1 MAGNKEFF
9 QKAMNQGHSAAWDQL
24 WDRAAAFYRQA
35 LEEIPNHPKALIN
48 MGLALYE
55 LQQYDES
62 LRYYQ
67 RAAIASQEDPVPM
80 EKVAQLFER
89 LGNIEQASQSYLRA
103 AELNLKNRDVNRA
116 IENWSRVLLLNPE
129 NVMAHSRLA
138 LVYERLG
145 DANKA
150 ASEYLAVAS
159 LFQASGDMDKAVR
172 SVNKALQLVPNHDD
186 AIQALAMLR
195 DFKMLPKPARPRGG
209 TAPLRMA
216 AVKQLEAPK
225 ASEQPETGLD
235 PIGQARQ
242 KALTM
247 LADLL
252 FESSEDDELPGRGE
266 VGDIMRG
273 KGRGG
278 KQVSDRTKIFL
289 HLSQVVD
296 QQTHNQNNQASVELE
311 RAIDAGLDHPAAYY
325 DLGYLYLQAGK
336 LDNALRT
343 LKNTLNHPEL
353 VVGARLMMG
362 DILYQLK
369 RYGDAAVEYL
379 EALKLADSQ
388 VVPEG
393 QADMLRQL
401 YDPLIES
408 TRQHNDPQFFTR
420 LCENVRELL
429 LRPDWRVHL
438 RQARAQMGN
447 QDDESPPLPL
457 AEILTEARS
466 SQVVESLG
474 NIYKL
479 ARNGHLQSAMEEAF
493 FALQY
498 APTYLPLHAYMGE
511 LLHKQGLNQDA
522 TSKLMT
528 VARTYSIRGEPH
540 RAVEIYRRII
550 EYAPMDLNARSRL
563 IEHLIAENNLESA
576 IQEYFELAD
585 VYYNLADLEMARK
598 TYTEA
603 LRLAQQTRM
612 DSSFRVQILHRMA
625 DIDLQSLDWRQA
637 LRIYEQIR
645 TQQPGDERARYTL
658 VELNYRLGQEQLA
671 LAELDSYIGYLLNSN
686 QRDQAITFLKNMV
699 SESPE
704 RLPLRR
710 RLAELYRQT
719 GRRREAIEEMDAI
732 GDALLQAGD
741 RQGAIKVIEAI
752 LALNPP
758 NALEYHSVLDSL
770 KKG

>member
-1 MAGNKEFF
+1 MAGNQELF

-24 WDRAAAFYRQA
+24 WDKAAAYYRQA
-35 LEEIPNHPKALIN
+35 LEELPNHPKALIS

-55 LQQYDES
+55 TQHYEEA

-67 RAAIASQEDPVPM
+67 RASIAAQEDPVPM

-89 LGNIEQASQSYLRA
+89 LGNIEHAIQSYLRA

-116 IENWSRVLLLNPE
+116 IENWSRVLLLSPE
-129 NVMAHSRLA
+129 NVVAHSRLA

-150 ASEYLAVAS
+150 AAEYLAVAS
-159 LFQASGDMDKAVR
+159 LFQGSGDMDKAVR

-195 DFKMLPKPARPRGG
+195 DFKMLPKPTRPRGG

-216 AVKQLEAPK
+216 QVKQLEAPK
-225 ASEQPETGLD
+225 VTDQQDSGMD

-242 KALTM
+242 KALTL
-247 LADLL
+247 LAGML
-252 FESSEDDELPGRGE
+252 FESGEDEEQTGRGE

-278 KQVSDRTKIFL
+278 KQTVDRSKIL
-289 HLSQVVD
+289 LYLSQVVD
-296 QQTHNQNNQASVELE
+296 QQTHNQNAQATVELQ
-311 RAIDAGLDHPAAYY
+311 RAVDAGLDHPAAYY
-325 DLGYLYLQAGK
+325 DLGYLYLEVDK
-336 LDNALRT
+336 LDNALRN
-343 LKNTLNHPEL
+343 LQLALNHPDL
-353 VVGARLMMG
+353 AIGARLMMG
-362 DILYQLK
+362 DILRKLN
-369 RYGDAAVEYL
+369 RSGDAAVEYL

-408 TRQHNDPQFFTR
+408 TRQHTDPDFFVR

-429 LRPDWRVHL
+429 IRPDWRSHL
-438 RQARAQMGN
+438 RQARTQMGN
-447 QDDESPPLPL
+447 QDEESPPLPL

-474 NIYKL
+474 SIYKL
-479 ARNGHLQSAMEEAF
+479 ARNGYLHSAMEEAF

-511 LLHKQGLNQDA
+511 LLRKQGLVQDA
-522 TSKLMT
+522 TTKLMT

-563 IEHLIAENNLESA
+563 IEHLITQNNLESA

-585 VYYNLADLEMARK
+585 VYYNLADLDMARK

-612 DSSFRVQILHRMA
+612 DSTFRVQILHRMA

-645 TQQPGDERARYTL
+645 TQQPGDERARYSL
-658 VELNYRLGQEQLA
+658 VELNFRLGQEQLA
-671 LAELDSYIGYLLNSN
+671 LSELDSYIGYLLNNN
-686 QRDQAITFLKNMV
+686 QREQAINFLKNMV
-699 SESPE
+699 EESPE
-704 RLPLRR
+704 RIPLRR

-732 GDALLQAGD
+732 GDALLQTGD
-741 RQGAIKVIEAI
+741 RLGAIKVIEAI

-758 NALEYHSVLDSL
+758 NAMEYHTLLETL
-770 KKG
+770 KKP

>member
-1 MAGNKEFF
+1 MAGNQELF
-9 QKAMNQGHSAAWDQL
+9 QKAMNEGHSAAWDQL

-35 LEEIPNHPKALIN
+35 LEEFPNHPKALIN

-55 LQQYDES
+55 LQQYAEA

-67 RAAIASQEDPVPM
+67 HAAISSQEDPLPM

-89 LGNIEQASQSYLRA
+89 QGNIEQAVQSYLRA
-103 AELNLKNRDVNRA
+103 AELNLKNRDVHRA

-129 NVMAHSRLA
+129 NVTAHSRLA

-150 ASEYLAVAS
+150 ATEYLAVAS
-159 LFQASGDMDKAVR
+159 LFQNSGDMDKAVR

-195 DFKMLPKPARPRGG
+195 DFKMLPRPTRPRGG

-216 AVKQLEAPK
+216 AVKQLESPK
-225 ASEQPETGLD
+225 LSDPQDSDLD

-247 LADLL
+247 LAGFL
-252 FESSEDDELPGRGE
+252 FESGEDEELPGRGD

-278 KQVSDRTKIFL
+278 KQALDRTKIFL

-296 QQTHNQNNQASVELE
+296 QQTNNQNAQATVELE
-311 RAIDAGLDHPAAYY
+311 RAIEAGLDHPAAYY
-325 DLGYLYLQAGK
+325 DLGYLYLEAGK
-336 LDNALRT
+336 MESALRN
-343 LKNTLNHPEL
+343 LQVALNHPDL
-353 VVGARLMMG
+353 SVGARLMMG
-362 DILYQLK
+362 NILSQQN
-369 RYGDAAVEYL
+369 RPGDAAVEYL

-388 VVPEG
+388 VVMES
-393 QADMLRQL
+393 QADTLRQL

-408 TRQHNDPQFFTR
+408 TRQHNDPEFYTR

-429 LRPDWRVHL
+429 IRPDWRAHL

-447 QDDESPPLPL
+447 QEDDSPPLPL

-479 ARNGHLQSAMEEAF
+479 ARNGNLNSAMEEAF
-493 FALQY
+493 FALSY

-511 LLHKQGLNQDA
+511 LLLKQDLPQDA
-522 TSKLMT
+522 TAKLMT
-528 VARTYSIRGEPH
+528 VARTYTIRGEPN
-540 RAVEIYRRII
+540 RAVEVYRRII
-550 EYAPMDLNARSRL
+550 EYAPMELNARSRL
-563 IEHLIAENNLESA
+563 IEHLIAQNDLESA
-576 IQEYFELAD
+576 IKEYFELAD
-585 VYYNLADLEMARK
+585 VYYNLADLDMARK

-612 DSSFRVQILHRMA
+612 DSTFRVQILHRMA

-645 TQQPGDERARYTL
+645 TQQPGDERARYSL

-671 LAELDSYIGYLLNSN
+671 LSELDNYIGYLLNSN
-686 QRDQAITFLKNMV
+686 QRDQAISFLKNMAG
-699 SESPE
+699 ESPQ
-704 RLPLRR
+704 RIPLRR

-732 GDALLQAGD
+732 GEALLQAGD
-741 RQGAIKVIEAI
+741 RQGAIKVLEAI

-758 NALEYHSVLDSL
+758 NVLEYHSLLDTL
-770 KKG
+770 KRS